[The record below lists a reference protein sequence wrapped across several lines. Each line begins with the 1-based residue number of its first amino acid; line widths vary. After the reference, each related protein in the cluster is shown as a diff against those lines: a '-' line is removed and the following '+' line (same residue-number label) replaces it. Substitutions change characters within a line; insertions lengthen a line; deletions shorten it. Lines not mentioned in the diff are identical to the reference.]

1 MMGNSTECGG
11 VNWCSKYDTRLLS
24 DPMDSETTGQD
35 RCVRARVCVFVCVC
49 VRVCVCVC
57 VCVLVNCVVCACG
70 V

>member
-11 VNWCSKYDTRLLS
+11 VNWCSRYDTRLLS
-24 DPMDSETTGQD
+24 DPMNSETTGQD
-35 RCVRARVCVFVCVC
+35 RYVCA
-49 VRVCVCVC
+49 C